1 MTAGQLKAL
10 LAQAND
16 DTEVYILQ
24 EDHNSKPAWFDP
36 MVLIMD
42 DGCIALVPEIAQYL
56 KGNKFGMVE
65 VTS

>member
-1 MTAGQLKAL
+1 MTVGQLKAL
-10 LAQAND
+10 LAQASD

-24 EDHNSKPAWFDP
+24 EGHDGKPDWFDP

-56 KGNKFGMVE
+56 KGNRFGMVE
-65 VTS
+65 VTL